1 MEDVVGIGLGGFDNW
16 MRTDA
21 ILTSYSPFP
30 FVAREARVCSLW
42 QRPTRRQTRAGEIV
56 VARTRGQTKEFRIK
70 FSFYERALGE
80 A

>member
-1 MEDVVGIGLGGFDNW
+1 MGTGSGGFDNW

-42 QRPTRRQTRAGEIV
+42 QKLTM
-56 VARTRGQTKEFRIK
+56 GQ
-70 FSFYERALGE
+70 ALAE
-80 A
+80 KVWYLEHEDSRKKNSA